1 MECDNCNCTVV
12 LNWKAT
18 DRFGVFKVVSGG
30 GDGWVQQRA
39 ADPPAGAQAQ
49 HERATVDACAGV
61 SGEGDDE
68 APLSWGSASFGAER
82 RAHDEGNGIAAQ
94 RHK

>member
-1 MECDNCNCTVV
+1 VV

-18 DRFGVFKVVSGG
+18 DRFGVFKVVNGG
-30 GDGWVQQRA
+30 GGGWVQRRA
-39 ADPPAGAQAQ
+39 ADPPVGAQAQ
-49 HERATVDACAGV
+49 HERATVDACAGL

-68 APLSWGSASFGAER
+68 APCPGIGEASFGAER
-82 RAHDEGNGIAAQ
+82 RAHDEGNGIAAR

>member
-1 MECDNCNCTVV
+1 VECDYCNCTVV

-18 DRFGVFKVVSGG
+18 DRFGVFKEVNGG
-30 GDGWVQQRA
+30 GGWWVQRRK

-49 HERATVDACAGV
+49 HERATVDACAGL

-68 APLSWGSASFGAER
+68 APCPGDR
-82 RAHDEGNGIAAQ
+82 RALGRSGERTTRGME
-94 RHK
+94 